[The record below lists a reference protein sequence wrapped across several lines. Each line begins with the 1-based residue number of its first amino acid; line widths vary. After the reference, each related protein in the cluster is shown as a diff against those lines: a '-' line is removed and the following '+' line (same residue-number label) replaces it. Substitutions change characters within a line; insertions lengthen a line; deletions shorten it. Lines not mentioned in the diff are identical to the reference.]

1 MLELRHVSKRYG
13 RGAVG
18 AADVSLMVEPGEI
31 IALFG
36 PSGSGKTS
44 ILHIM
49 GLLQEPDEGEVWL
62 AGERVDH
69 LRERKAADVR
79 SRQLGFVFQSFGLL
93 PLLSGEENVAVALRL
108 LGIGGEAARARV
120 SNAMAAVGITHRAQ
134 HRPGEMSGG
143 EQQRIA
149 LARAL
154 VHAPRVLLADEP
166 TGELDTATAGYVV
179 DMLRKV
185 ARNGA
190 TVVIATHD
198 PVALDYVDTAF
209 FVRDGTLH
217 VPDRAELQMWIT
229 EGTGV
234 LSDAGSAA
242 YPGSRRLTATP
253 PAPPPPH
260 AGPPLPPSPPLPPPA
275 QPGAAAPPEK
285 KAPPV
290 VESDPWGLPH

>member
-1 MLELRHVSKRYG
+1 MLELRHISKRYG
-13 RGAVG
+13 RGAIG
-18 AADVSLMVEPGEI
+18 ADDVSLVVEPGQI

-62 AGERVDH
+62 DGERVDR
-69 LRERKAADVR
+69 LAERRAADVR

-108 LGIGGEAARARV
+108 LGVGGETSRSRV
-120 SNAMAAVGITHRAQ
+120 RNAMAAVGISHRAD

-154 VHAPRVLLADEP
+154 VHSPKVLLADEP
-166 TGELDTATAGYVV
+166 TGELDTNTAGYVM
-179 DMLRKV
+179 DMLRRV

-190 TVVIATHD
+190 AVVIATHD
-198 PVALDYVDTAF
+198 PIALDYVDTAY

-217 VPDRAELQMWIT
+217 VPDRAELQLWIT
-229 EGTGV
+229 EGTGE
-234 LSDAGSAA
+234 LSDVPRRPSSARGRPEGESAA
-242 YPGSRRLTATP
+242 V
-253 PAPPPPH
+253 
-260 AGPPLPPSPPLPPPA
+260 
-275 QPGAAAPPEK
+275 GAAAGGGEVPGGGA
-285 KAPPV
+285 APGREASPTD
-290 VESDPWGLPH
+290 EGDPWKLPH